1 MIKFD
6 KTLVSKMLVFEEDLD
21 MQTQTK
27 EFCEQHGLVAV
38 KNNSYSA
45 MKVLYSHIDLGGVL
59 VCEKSHDSS
68 EGIHNGFDLAVKIR
82 QIRPELPIFMRRETA
97 EDLSD
102 QSEEVQSAIVGV
114 YTASSMHKLAEL
126 IEQYLADT
134 EYPISLIRR
143 IEEVTMTSLKAT
155 FKNSTIKMALPYL
168 VNDKLTYGDIVSLIP
183 VKAPWF
189 NGYMMFQSEEEPV
202 VNFISAAKTS
212 IDADNPGFRDAMG
225 LLSEISNMSWGGL
238 KARLMSLYPDDYE
251 DRHIIAVPITV
262 SQYKEYISFGTDRSQ
277 LCFEYTIY
285 DNEHNVPPIKLY
297 QKMIFNIKWS
307 PQEYREADDT
317 CVEELVETGELEM
330 F

>member
-6 KTLVSKMLVFEEDLD
+6 KTLVSKMLVFEEDLG
-21 MQTQTK
+21 MQPQIK
-27 EFCEQHGLVAV
+27 EFCEQHGLIAV

-59 VCEKSHDSS
+59 ICEKSHDSS

-82 QIRPELPIFMRRETA
+82 KIRPELPIFMRRETA

-183 VKAPWF
+183 IKAPWF

-202 VNFISAAKTS
+202 VDFIRAAKTS
-212 IDADNPGFRDAMG
+212 IEADDPGFRDVMG

-238 KARLMSLYPDDYE
+238 KARLMSLYPVDYE

-285 DNEHNVPPIKLY
+285 DNEHNVPPMKLY